1 MESQESFYPNLS
13 QEPLLV
19 GLLASYIH
27 NTLDVPVLSKP
38 LCSSE
43 IKRPVCS
50 TGSQLSSILMTV
62 CSYWVSPLWT
72 PVFHTAR
79 APDSTFTIT
88 YSL

>member
-1 MESQESFYPNLS
+1 
-13 QEPLLV
+13 
-19 GLLASYIH
+19 
-27 NTLDVPVLSKP
+27 
-38 LCSSE
+38 
-43 IKRPVCS
+43 
-50 TGSQLSSILMTV
+50 LMTV